1 MNYEFT
7 LTDLGEGLHEAEI
20 VRWFV
25 KEGEV
30 IDKDQPVAEVQTDK
44 AVVEISSPVSG
55 KVVSFAGPIG
65 TVIHVGD
72 VLVTIEQSESSN
84 QVTKDSKVFQES
96 LQRMT
101 SEKVSLNSSQ
111 PIPQPSSDRRKAK
124 RRIFAAPIVRKLAR
138 ELGVDIETITGT
150 GPNGRVTEEDVRSAI
165 NEVAATSSTV
175 DIPTLTSKQSVSD
188 SHLDKKEPSSFVEE
202 VPFNGLRKKIS
213 EKMVESM
220 HTIPH
225 ATGMDEVD
233 MTELTEIRKSLL
245 PYVEAHGAKL
255 TYLPFVIKAVTKGL
269 KENPYLNSSLDQERG
284 KILLKK
290 YYNIGIA
297 TATSDGLVVPVIKDV
312 DQKTILEIAIEL
324 HQLIEK
330 VRQRKVSRED
340 LTGGTFTITSTG
352 KKGGWFGT
360 PVINY
365 PEAAILGVH
374 SIKEK
379 PVVKD
384 GQIVIRHM
392 MGMSLSFDHR
402 LIDGHPAGMFMESV
416 INTLENPYIL
426 LLEVR

>member
-25 KEGEV
+25 KEGDM

-44 AVVEISSPVSG
+44 AVVEIPSPVSG
-55 KVVSFAGPIG
+55 KVISLAGPIG
-65 TVIHVGD
+65 TVIHVGN
-72 VLVTIEQSESSN
+72 VLVTIEQYESTN
-84 QVTKDSKVFQES
+84 QVTNDSKI
-96 LQRMT
+96 LQDLPQRTT
-101 SEKVSLNSSQ
+101 SENKSAIFSQ
-111 PIPQPSSDRRKAK
+111 PNSQPSSNRSKTKCRV
-124 RRIFAAPIVRKLAR
+124 FAAPTVRKLAR
-138 ELGVDIETITGT
+138 ELGIDIETIAGT

-165 NEVAATSSTV
+165 NEVAATSNTV
-175 DIPTLTSKQSVSD
+175 AIPTLQSMSE
-188 SHLDKKEPSSFVEE
+188 SHADKKEPSSFVEE

-220 HTIPH
+220 YTIPH
-225 ATGMDEVD
+225 ATGMEEVD

-245 PYVEAHGAKL
+245 PYVEVHGAKL
-255 TYLPFVIKAVTKGL
+255 TYLPFIIKAVTKGL

-330 VRQRKVSRED
+330 VRQRKVSRDD
-340 LTGGTFTITSTG
+340 LTGGTFTISSTG
-352 KKGGWFGT
+352 KKGGWFAT

-402 LIDGHPAGMFMESV
+402 LIDGHPAGMFMKSV
-416 INTLENPYIL
+416 INTLENPNTL
-426 LLEVR
+426 LMEVR